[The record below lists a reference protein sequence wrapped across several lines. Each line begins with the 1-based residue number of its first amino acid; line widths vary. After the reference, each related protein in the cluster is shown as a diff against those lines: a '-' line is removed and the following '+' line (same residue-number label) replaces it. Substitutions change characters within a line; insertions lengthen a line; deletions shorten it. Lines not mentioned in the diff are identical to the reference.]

1 MQPKLVRVLDSAG
14 PLTVVSSIKQCC
26 QAPRASPGWSHKQ
39 FLRKIWQP
47 FQHKLDSQAGRSSVI
62 TSTIYNSI
70 DYYLEK
76 ILHGYYML
84 QHYKERWLDGKEV
97 EKSSSTFGL
106 LLAYFVLSTPW
117 LTPEKRFYGKKNWE
131 FKKQKYDVDDTTRL
145 FKCVVKNH
153 TITIPYVFTSG
164 KLDSMKNIISSPQ
177 QRTSCISSI
186 SSTLL

>member
-1 MQPKLVRVLDSAG
+1 MQPTLVRVLDSAG

-47 FQHKLDSQAGRSSVI
+47 FQQKLDSQAGRSSVI

-76 ILHGYYML
+76 IRHGYYLL

-117 LTPEKRFYGKKNWE
+117 LTPEKRFYE
-131 FKKQKYDVDDTTRL
+131 
-145 FKCVVKNH
+145 
-153 TITIPYVFTSG
+153 
-164 KLDSMKNIISSPQ
+164 KNIGNSKNKSMMLMTQLDCLNVWWKIILLQ
-177 QRTSCISSI
+177 YRTFLPLVSWTAWKI
-186 SSTLL
+186 